1 MHDKLEIPITKIQWS
16 LRGAQIFFAFFA
28 MCTIAAVIS
37 FDNSHTSSSI
47 MANFDLF
54 IILVSMP
61 TAAAI
66 VVIPHLYLKYGK
78 FKTFAK
84 AMRHPRYEF
93 VLSTIWAALLLIC
106 SIGLSVEFGVIRD
119 CNPEDYPEA
128 LNKSGDSFRNGLL
141 KSCTTGKASTA
152 FGWFALAAWLG
163 SLGLLAN
170 DWRNNRRQ
178 PATKNESGWF
188 AWLGSCCGSRRQPV
202 AKNESG
208 FDDIMHSNSTRS
220 SLEDGTVGYQDKE
233 RFQSITAIGGSD
245 TPPVSE
251 YNKDYNS
258 PPIHLSPPLAPTPQ
272 PIPAPQPASS
282 PLQIQPPPGAVS
294 FPEPQRF

>member
-1 MHDKLEIPITKIQWS
+1 MSLSGNDKLEIPITKLQWS
-16 LRGAQIFFAFFA
+16 FRGAQIFFAFFA

-54 IILVSMP
+54 IVLVSMP
-61 TAAAI
+61 TAAVIAG
-66 VVIPHLYLKYGK
+66 IPHLYLKHGK
-78 FKTFAK
+78 FKAFAK

-93 VLSTIWAALLLIC
+93 VLSAIWAVLLLIC
-106 SIGLSVEFGVIRD
+106 SIGLSVEFGLRD
-119 CNPEDYPEA
+119 CNPQDFPEA
-128 LNKSGDSFRNGLL
+128 LNKSGDSFKNGLHRT
-141 KSCTTGKASTA
+141 CTTGKASTA

-163 SLGLLAN
+163 SIGVLASEWYSN
-170 DWRNNRRQ
+170 
-178 PATKNESGWF
+178 
-188 AWLGSCCGSRRQPV
+188 RRQPV

-233 RFQSITAIGGSD
+233 RFQSITAIGGSG

-251 YNKDYNS
+251 YKDYNS
-258 PPIHLSPPLAPTPQ
+258 PPTRLSPPLAPTPQ

-294 FPEPQRF
+294 FPEPQRFG